1 MCFLGIYGLRGLRIA
16 NPILILIMRFVN
28 RKVWTMISSKRRGL
42 KTVIKLTIL
51 IYLYKEG
58 RKKKK
63 EIYEVIPSNSRRAEK
78 LNELEEQG
86 LILQDKRKFENNV
99 TYVEL
104 TELGKL
110 VARKLYEI
118 EMFMSGENQEDA
130 EEKRIE
136 QEVEKRVA
144 ERIAEMD
151 EDEISTSGAII
162 SIRDEEKE
170 ED

>member
-1 MCFLGIYGLRGLRIA
+1 MLLRYIWFTWFANRESYTHLNNAFCESQSMDYDKLQTKGLEDRHKI
-16 NPILILIMRFVN
+16 
-28 RKVWTMISSKRRGL
+28 
-42 KTVIKLTIL
+42 TIL